1 MAENQGFKVDGG
13 KCPAYLKQSKTAVSS
28 YSILPSTGA
37 LKTGLVSTS
46 LGWENGGLFIFD
58 FAINGCIEDR
68 PGIDQFGLV
77 IAYSFSATP
86 LASICSEYPVRLIL
100 VVPLLY

>member
-46 LGWENGGLFIFD
+46 LGWLLLTLSLLLLWHLF
-58 FAINGCIEDR
+58 AVST
-68 PGIDQFGLV
+68 PFG
-77 IAYSFSATP
+77 
-86 LASICSEYPVRLIL
+86 
-100 VVPLLY
+100 